1 MNARAMC
8 LSLPGKPLV
17 PVNRFPVLVLIILVA
32 ALLLSSCDD
41 VTNPGPSCKKAD
53 VPQTHDYAYQYA
65 DSANDGDAAE
75 LTSPT
80 TMYSPPT
87 AMLTDRVKPQTFTVI
102 NKSDTIIE
110 GKKGIKVIIPENC
123 FDLPNPNA
131 EVKIELKEYTTA
143 TDFLFANLT
152 TGSNG
157 RMLESG
163 GTIYIN
169 ATSEGKQVALKKG
182 QNLSLAFPTGKTTP
196 KPGMQT
202 FYGKTNDD
210 GSINW
215 QPTIFKAQTVSKSKV
230 TKNKTLVWKSRR
242 ITKTR
247 MGQKISMYTDWNF
260 QVQAYG
266 SNDHCTRFTDTS
278 NYKNV
283 LEYFQDNFNIP
294 EADRKLLKGTYLVYS
309 YKVDERGNILKPELI
324 LEHHVKKGLFKNG
337 KQKVALQNF
346 KANITKLISEMPATE
361 PTKYMGREMVRFY
374 VNDFNLSTRGAQ
386 LKINDNMVK
395 RTYTDYLWM
404 PDSMSLENFQKY
416 MDSLAQ
422 VAKVR
427 HDSLMK
433 TDADYYMMNT
443 AKLGWINCDR
453 FYNAGRTTNVVVD
466 AGTKGNDVTVKII
479 FKDIL
484 SVMPATRSFGA
495 IEGDYTASGIP
506 TDKKVKVM
514 VVDKRRDGS
523 VYYAIKEYETGG
535 GVVSGFDYKPM
546 TFDAVRKELD
556 NL

>member
-17 PVNRFPVLVLIILVA
+17 PVSRFPVLVLIILVV

-53 VPQTHDYAYQYA
+53 EPQTHDYAYQYA
-65 DSANDGDAAE
+65 DSANIIRTSADTTPIHSFAALKPLAKAE
-75 LTSPT
+75 PKVFK
-80 TMYSPPT
+80 
-87 AMLTDRVKPQTFTVI
+87 VKADKDTVVVG
-102 NKSDTIIE
+102 NKGVLLRI
-110 GKKGIKVIIPENC
+110 GKNS

-131 EVKIELKEYTTA
+131 EVKIELKEYASTADFFFSGLSTT
-143 TDFLFANLT
+143 
-152 TGSNG
+152 SNG
-157 RMLESG
+157 QLLESG
-163 GTIYIN
+163 GTVFIS
-169 ATSEGKQVALKKG
+169 ATADGKEVKLKEGATIE
-182 QNLSLAFPTGKTTP
+182 LAFPSAKP

-202 FYGKTNDD
+202 FYGKVTDD

-215 QPTIFKAQTVSKSKV
+215 QPTIFKAQTVSKNKV
-230 TKNKTLVWKSRR
+230 SNNKTLVWKSRR

-294 EADRKLLKGTYLVYS
+294 ESDRKLLKGTYLVYS
-309 YKVDERGNILKPELI
+309 YKVDDKGNILKPELL

-337 KQKVALQNF
+337 KQKVALQNI

-535 GVVSGFDYKPM
+535 DVVSGFDYKPM

>member
-8 LSLPGKPLV
+8 LPLPGRPLV
-17 PVNRFPVLVLIILVA
+17 PISWFPALALIILVA
-32 ALLLSSCDD
+32 ALLLSSCND
-41 VTNPGPSCKKAD
+41 VTNPGLSYKKAD
-53 VPQTHDYAYQYA
+53 VPQMHDYAYQYA
-65 DSANDGDAAE
+65 DSANDRDTAK
-75 LTSPT
+75 LTT
-80 TMYSPPT
+80 LATMYSIPT
-87 AMLTDRVKPQTFTVI
+87 AMLTDKVKPQTFTVI
-102 NKSDTIIE
+102 NRSDTVIE
-110 GKKGIKVIIPENC
+110 GKKGIKVIIPKNC
-123 FDLPNPNA
+123 FDLPDPNA

-152 TGSNG
+152 TSSNG

-169 ATSEGKQVALKKG
+169 ATSEGKQIALKKG
-182 QNLSLAFPTGKTTP
+182 QNLSLAFPTGKATP

-202 FYGKTNDD
+202 FYGKVTDD
-210 GSINW
+210 GTINW

-230 TKNKTLVWKSRR
+230 SNNKTLVWKSRR

-247 MGQKISMYTDWNF
+247 MGQKISMYTDWSF

-309 YKVDERGNILKPELI
+309 YKVDDKGNILKPELL

-337 KQKVALQNF
+337 KQKVALQNI

-443 AKLGWINCDR
+443 GKLGWINCDR
-453 FYNAGRTTNVVVD
+453 FYNPGRTTNVVVD
-466 AGTKGNDVTVKII
+466 AGAKGNDVTVKII

-484 SVMPATRSFGA
+484 SIMPAIRSYEA
-495 IEGDYTASGIP
+495 LEGDYTASGIP
-506 TDKKVKVM
+506 RDRKVKVM
-514 VVDKRRDGS
+514 VVDKRPDGS

-535 GVVSGFDYKPM
+535 GVVSGFEFKPM